1 MFVCACACV
10 CACMRACVRA
20 CVCVCVFSGDY
31 VCMCVC
37 VFSGDYVRMCVHR
50 VDSYV
55 YTHKYVELSIY
66 TSIPNPF
73 MAVLRVL
80 ASVSALK
87 EGYGF
92 TVPSVGGS

>member
-1 MFVCACACV
+1 MSPFLEGNVSVCIC
-10 CACMRACVRA
+10 
-20 CVCVCVFSGDY
+20 
-31 VCMCVC
+31 
-37 VFSGDYVRMCVHR
+37 MCVHR
-50 VDSYV
+50 ADS
-55 YTHKYVELSIY
+55 HIELSIV
-66 TSIPNPF
+66 TSIPSPF